1 MAYTTIRT
9 QVLKPANVAAAK
21 RGFLKTVVDY
31 VAKHGEVKTDALV
44 KRFVG
49 KKDGDKKLTTERVV
63 RYAYYAVQHG
73 LLVAE

>member
-9 QVLKPANVAAAK
+9 KVLKPANVAAAK
-21 RGFLKTVVDY
+21 RGFLKTLVDY
-31 VAKHGEVKTDALV
+31 VAKHEAVPTDKLV

-49 KKDGDKKLTTERVV
+49 KADGAKKLTTERVV

-73 LLVAE
+73 LLVAA